1 LVFTVVG
8 IGIGHAQDTDDWPY
22 WFIVLDAILFI
33 VIYQL
38 AKRAKKLEAFA
49 TGGKNI
55 TRLAIGLTVIGFVL
69 LLLYWNVQIL
79 NLLILMMIQIGA
91 LLWVSFRNSQTLES
105 SYDITETKEN
115 DWINWAIKLIYFN
128 HVTNLEKTSKKK
140 DQTYFFYTERNIFIG
155 YQTTALI
162 ATLSYFAI
170 IFFIPIGR
178 SVGSFVFVLLAFG
191 ILLGVGN
198 ILTFLSFKS
207 KTNWHFIVIAIIA
220 IAGFLVEPHWVRTI
234 KLDQINSYKQ
244 RPDLK
249 SYLEKWV
256 NDPIRANMLAQNSVT
271 TFPVFFILADGGA
284 SRSGYWAASLLSG
297 LHDSTRIKGQTASF
311 FQQHLLGLAGA
322 SGGSVGNISFVTA
335 LSAQHKDP
343 SLLTHEL
350 CTNFLKADFLTHPL
364 ARLLG
369 PEFIKSVFNPFWGD
383 RAQALEATIEHPEPN
398 NESSK
403 IMAGMMAG
411 NIDQLFINND
421 FTPPIICVN
430 TTRMQDGKPG
440 IVSNIKDSIF
450 NSRVDVLG
458 QLNPKQGLR
467 ISTTVVLGARFPYLS
482 PAGRIQNNYFVDGG
496 YFDNS
501 GAGPIIEIINGIQT
515 LSSNLNQDLFLT
527 KALKKLTFHVI
538 HIQNTPLKK
547 EKMGKVH
554 PFANDLAAPLITLIG
569 SYGTQTGFN
578 DSRLINLLKRTKIG
592 SYAEVNLYK
601 NPTDDFPMSWV
612 ISSKALNQMDTVMKK
627 EKFVTQFSKQLIKG
641 NFKNLNFYN
650 HK

>member
-1 LVFTVVG
+1 
-8 IGIGHAQDTDDWPY
+8 
-22 WFIVLDAILFI
+22 
-33 VIYQL
+33 
-38 AKRAKKLEAFA
+38 
-49 TGGKNI
+49 
-55 TRLAIGLTVIGFVL
+55 
-69 LLLYWNVQIL
+69 
-79 NLLILMMIQIGA
+79 
-91 LLWVSFRNSQTLES
+91 
-105 SYDITETKEN
+105 
-115 DWINWAIKLIYFN
+115 
-128 HVTNLEKTSKKK
+128 
-140 DQTYFFYTERNIFIG
+140 
-155 YQTTALI
+155 
-162 ATLSYFAI
+162 
-170 IFFIPIGR
+170 
-178 SVGSFVFVLLAFG
+178 LLAFG

-198 ILTFLSFKS
+198 ILSFVSFKS
-207 KTNWHFIVIAIIA
+207 KTNWHFIVIAIVA

-234 KLDQINSYKQ
+234 KLDQINSYNQ

-256 NDPIRANMLAQNSVT
+256 NDPIRANVLAQNSVT

-284 SRSGYWAASLLSG
+284 SRSGYWAASLLSDF
-297 LHDSTRIKGQTASF
+297 HDSTPINGQTSSF

-322 SGGSVGNISFVTA
+322 SGGSVGNITFVTA
-335 LSAQHKDP
+335 LVAQHKNPRLFTQD
-343 SLLTHEL
+343 L
-350 CTNFLKADFLTHPL
+350 CTDFLKVDFLTHPL

-383 RAQALEATIEHPEPN
+383 RAQALEATIEFPQPN

-411 NIDQLFINND
+411 DINQLFASND
-421 FTPPIICVN
+421 FIPPIICVN

-501 GAGPIIEIINGIQT
+501 GAGPIIEIISGIQT
-515 LSSNLNQDLFLT
+515 LANDTIHPNSFLT
-527 KALKKLTFHVI
+527 KALKKLSFHVI
-538 HIQNTPLKK
+538 HILNTPLKTDSLV
-547 EKMGKVH
+547 KVH

-578 DSRLINLLKRTKIG
+578 DTRLINLLKRTKTG
-592 SYAEVNLYK
+592 SYTEVNLYK
-601 NPTDDFPMSWV
+601 KMTDNYPMSWV
-612 ISSKALNQMDTVMKK
+612 ISSKALSQMDSVENK
-627 EKFVTQFSKQLIKG
+627 ETFVNKFSNQLIKG
-641 NFKNLNFYN
+641 NFKNLSFYK